1 MVFSAFLVDSGP
13 NFNQKMLCFLLR
25 CCRSP
30 LQFFKMPTFTIYC
43 KNQYE
48 THVFTFSVIS
58 DFRQKRANILPK
70 IGPKNKVRK
79 GLQNR
84 LKIDPKSEVFRLIG
98 TGNCY
103 TYTQN
108 NRFLRRKCLTRFL
121 DTYFGRFGVPEWP
134 PERKD
139 GGPFFV
145 SFSILFSKLCC
156 STVL

>member
-1 MVFSAFLVDSGP
+1 M
-13 NFNQKMLCFLLR
+13 R

-30 LQFFKMPTFTIYC
+30 LQFFKMPTFTIYS

-48 THVFTFSVIS
+48 THVFTFSVIAV
-58 DFRQKRANILPK
+58 FRQEQANILPK

-79 GLQNR
+79 GPQNR
-84 LKIDPKSEVFRLIG
+84 FKIGPKSQIFRLIG

-103 TYTQN
+103 TWTQN
-108 NRFLRRKCLTRFL
+108 TRFLRCNFWARFL
-121 DTYFGRFGVPEWP
+121 DTNFARFGVPEWP

-145 SFSILFSKLCC
+145 SFSTFFFK
-156 STVL
+156 TVLFDCSLKFWTVLDTKLTQNIENY